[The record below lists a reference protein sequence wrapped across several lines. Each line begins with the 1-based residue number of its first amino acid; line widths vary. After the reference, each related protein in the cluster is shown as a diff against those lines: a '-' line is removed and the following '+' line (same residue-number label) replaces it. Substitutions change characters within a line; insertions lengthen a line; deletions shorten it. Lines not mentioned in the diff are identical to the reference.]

1 MTYNISYLL
10 TEKYDPTRKELGIK
24 VSISGFDKFKGQKV
38 RFSGFPSID
47 QTFSKTG
54 ALTFSMIGTPGN
66 NVIEVLDTKTH
77 RVIQQIG
84 SLNSNIFL
92 EGDKGQEIIISHKSK
107 IANIVFKKVQKL
119 KDELIRL
126 EASPKIPVFFG
137 MDPET
142 NQNLYT
148 KKTDKKGSFDN
159 EINGAITEKHEIRIL
174 TGQMNKICSIKPP
187 EL

>member
-1 MTYNISYLL
+1 MTYSISYLV
-10 TEKYDPTRKELGIK
+10 TEKYDPTRKELGLK
-24 VSISGFDKFKGQKV
+24 VSITGFDKYKGQRV
-38 RFSGFPSID
+38 RFSGYPSTD
-47 QTFSKTG
+47 KVFSKTG
-54 ALTFSMIGTPGN
+54 ALTFTLIGTPGN
-66 NVIEVLDTKTH
+66 NIIEVMDIKTN

-84 SLNSNIFL
+84 SLNGNILL

-107 IANIVFKKVQKL
+107 VAAIVIKKVQRL

-126 EASPKIPVFFG
+126 EASPKIPIFFG
-137 MDPET
+137 IDPDT

-159 EINGAITEKHEIRIL
+159 EITGAISEKHEIRIL

-187 EL
+187 EP